1 MQRPSRRRY
10 KTGHPHRRFAVVP
23 THYATLKVATDAPI
37 DVIRAAY
44 RVLAARHHPDRCDGD
59 TDALRQMQCVNEA
72 WRVLSDPATRARYD
86 RELRRE
92 RRRRAN
98 DGVDVGAPRVTASVR
113 SSAPIAIRQ
122 RVAATYAEFAGLG
135 RRH

>member
-1 MQRPSRRRY
+1 M
-10 KTGHPHRRFAVVP
+10 P

-59 TDALRQMQCVNEA
+59 VDALRRMQQVNEA
-72 WRVLSDPATRARYD
+72 WRLLSDPVARSRYD
-86 RELRRE
+86 RELRRAW
-92 RRRRAN
+92 RRRSS
-98 DGVDVGAPRVTASVR
+98 DGGEGVAASGAKVAPVDVAACPPAPV
-113 SSAPIAIRQ
+113 RQ

-135 RRH
+135 RR